1 MGMMNNQRSGFS
13 GGCGLNEESF
23 ANLIAFIGTGALSCQ
38 ILFDM
43 RFKTWSIPEH
53 VKNEYLQ
60 FCAYIKTFYFQM
72 VVQRLLL

>member
-1 MGMMNNQRSGFS
+1 MNNHGSDFS
-13 GGCGLNEESF
+13 G
-23 ANLIAFIGTGALSCQ
+23 AFILTQETGAPVSPLALTDQ
-38 ILFDM
+38 ILFDT

-72 VVQRLLL
+72 VVQR